1 MKIRIFILFFLI
13 IISTSGCEKLFFD
26 EDISNTPINSFEMFW
41 SDFDKFYP
49 SFGVKH
55 INWDSVYIINRP
67 KITDQ
72 TSGIELYNILTAM
85 IKPFKDGHVS
95 LVSNY
100 GKCNSYTMPPE
111 YYSNMRIY
119 PQNYLSSFEV
129 NNSNV
134 SYWSVKNY
142 NIGYICIN
150 TFNVK
155 SKTFVYADDSFLVID
170 DIIKLFRNKDGII
183 IDLRGNGGGL
193 PANVETIV
201 NRFTDI
207 KRLYIKLRSKNGPGK
222 NDYSEWT
229 DYYIEPK
236 GSEQF
241 LKPVVVLT
249 SKSTGSAAEW
259 FTLAMKT
266 LPNTTVVGDTTA
278 GCFSPKVERELPNGW
293 SFTLSSK
300 IAVSADMVQYEGFGI
315 PPDYTVL
322 NSKNDLDNKRDA
334 ILEKGIEVLLMKQ
347 QSQNPGNNKSLNT
360 NDITQ

>member
-1 MKIRIFILFFLI
+1 MKIRISILIFI
-13 IISTSGCEKLFFD
+13 IIAFCGCEKMFFKD
-26 EDISNTPINSFEMFW
+26 DISNSPVNNFEMFW

-49 SFGVKH
+49 SFGIKH
-55 INWDSVYIINRP
+55 INWDSVYSINRP
-67 KITDQ
+67 EITDR
-72 TSGIELYNILTAM
+72 TTGIELFNILSGM
-85 IKPFKDGHVS
+85 IRPFKDGHVT

-100 GKCNSYTMPPE
+100 GKCNSYSMPPE
-111 YYSNMRIY
+111 YYSNMRMY
-119 PQNYLSSFEV
+119 PQSYLSSFEI
-129 NNSNV
+129 NNSNI
-134 SYWSVKNY
+134 SYWPLKDY
-142 NIGYICIN
+142 NIGYISIN

-155 SKTFVYADDSFLVID
+155 SGTFVYSDNSFLLID
-170 DIIKLFRNKDGII
+170 DIIKQFKEKDGLI
-183 IDLRGNGGGL
+183 IDLRWNGGGL

-201 NRFTDI
+201 NRFADK
-207 KRLYIKLRSKNGPGK
+207 KRLYLKLHSKNGPGE
-222 NDYSEWT
+222 DDFSGWI

-266 LPNTTVVGDTTA
+266 LPNTTVVGDTTT

-322 NSKNDLDNKRDA
+322 NTKNELDNKRDA
-334 ILEKGIEVLLMKQ
+334 MLEKGIELILVKQ
-347 QSQNPGNNKSLNT
+347 QSEFPKHFSYTHGNSLLK
-360 NDITQ
+360 

>member
-1 MKIRIFILFFLI
+1 MKIKVFILLFS
-13 IISTSGCEKLFFD
+13 IISLSGCEEIFFED
-26 EDISNTPINSFEMFW
+26 DISNTPINSFEIFW

-49 SFGVKH
+49 SFRIKH
-55 INWDSVYIINRP
+55 INWDSVYSINRSRV
-67 KITDQ
+67 TDK
-72 TSGIELYNILTAM
+72 TSGIELFNILSEM

-95 LVSNY
+95 LVSNF
-100 GKCNSYTMPPE
+100 GRCNSYTIPPE
-111 YYSNMRIY
+111 YCSNMRIY
-119 PQNYLSSFEV
+119 PQNYLSSFAV
-129 NNSNV
+129 NNSNI

-142 NIGYICIN
+142 NIGYISIN

-155 SKTFVYADDSFLVID
+155 SKTLVYTDDSFIVID
-170 DIIKLFRNKDGII
+170 EILKKFKDKDGII
-183 IDLRGNGGGL
+183 IDLRWNSGGL

-222 NDYSEWT
+222 NDFSDWT

-236 GSEQF
+236 GIEQF
-241 LKPVVVLT
+241 LNPVVVLT

-259 FTLAMKT
+259 FTLAMMT

-278 GCFSPKVERELPNGW
+278 GCFSPKIERELPNGW

-315 PPDYTVL
+315 PPDFTVL
-322 NSKNDLDNKRDA
+322 NTKSNINNKRDA
-334 ILEKGIEVLLMKQ
+334 ILEKGIEVISTKQ
-347 QSQNPGNNKSLNT
+347 KSQSTKNN
-360 NDITQ
+360 

>member
-1 MKIRIFILFFLI
+1 MKIIFFNLLPVI
-13 IISTSGCEKLFFD
+13 IISSASCEKLFFE
-26 EDISNTPINSFEMFW
+26 EDISNTPINNFEMFW

-49 SFGVKH
+49 SFGLKL

-67 KITDQ
+67 KITDK
-72 TSGIELYNILTAM
+72 TTGVELYNILSDM
-85 IKPFKDGHVS
+85 IKPLKDGHVS
-95 LVSNY
+95 LVSNF
-100 GKCNSYTMPPE
+100 GKCSSFTMPPE

-119 PQNYLSSFEV
+119 PQNYLSSFAV
-129 NNSNV
+129 NNSNI
-134 SYWSVKNY
+134 SYWSVKNHK
-142 NIGYICIN
+142 IGYISIN
-150 TFNVK
+150 SFNVK
-155 SKTFVYADDSFLVID
+155 SRAFVYADDSFFIID
-170 DIIKLFRNKDGII
+170 EIIKKFKEKDGLIV
-183 IDLRGNGGGL
+183 DLRWNGGGY

-201 NRFTDI
+201 NRFTDT
-207 KRLYIKLRSKNGPGK
+207 KRLYLKLRSKNGPGK
-222 NDYSEWT
+222 NDFSEWT

-236 GSEQF
+236 GPEQF

-315 PPDYTVL
+315 PPDYTML
-322 NSKNDLDNKRDA
+322 NTKNDLDNKRDA
-334 ILEKGIEVLLMKQ
+334 VLEKGIEVILAKTQ
-347 QSQNPGNNKSLNT
+347 LNYT
-360 NDITQ
+360 GASHK

>member
-1 MKIRIFILFFLI
+1 MKNVKTRYYILFFTLI
-13 IISTSGCEKLFFD
+13 SFYGCEKLFFK
-26 EDISNTPINSFEMFW
+26 EDIPNTSVNCFEMFW

-49 SFGVKH
+49 SFAIKH
-55 INWDSVYIINRP
+55 INWDSVYSANRP
-67 KITDQ
+67 KISAQ
-72 TSGIELYNILTAM
+72 TSDDELFEILSGM

-100 GKCNSYTMPPE
+100 GKCNSYTIPPE

-119 PQNYLSSFEV
+119 PQNYLSAFKP
-129 NNSNV
+129 NNSNI

-142 NIGYICIN
+142 NIGYICIK

-155 SKTFVYADDSFLVID
+155 SGTFVYADNSFLVID
-170 DIIKLFRNKDGII
+170 DIISQFKDKDGII

-193 PANVETIV
+193 PANVETLAG
-201 NRFTDI
+201 RFTD
-207 KRLYIKLRSKNGPGK
+207 KRRLYIKLRSKNGPGK
-222 NDYSEWT
+222 NDFSDWI

-241 LKPVVVLT
+241 LIPIVVLT

-266 LPNTTVVGDTTA
+266 LPNTTIVGDTTA

-300 IAVSADMVQYEGFGI
+300 LAVSADMVQYEGFGI
-315 PPDYTVL
+315 PPDLTVL
-322 NSKNDLDNKRDA
+322 NTKNDLANERDA
-334 ILEKGIEVLLMKQ
+334 MLEKGIEVIMKKY
-347 QSQNPGNNKSLNT
+347 N
-360 NDITQ
+360 

>member
-1 MKIRIFILFFLI
+1 MKIKVFILLFS
-13 IISTSGCEKLFFD
+13 IISFSGCEEMFF
-26 EDISNTPINSFEMFW
+26 EGDISNTPINNFEMFW

-49 SFGVKH
+49 SFGIKH
-55 INWDSVYIINRP
+55 INWDSVYSINKP
-67 KITDQ
+67 KVTDQ
-72 TSGIELYNILTAM
+72 TSGIELYNILSAM

-95 LVSNY
+95 LVSNF
-100 GKCNSYTMPPE
+100 GKCNSFTMPPE

-119 PQNYLSSFEV
+119 PHNYLSSFVV
-129 NNSNV
+129 NSSNI

-142 NIGYICIN
+142 NIGYISIN

-155 SKTFVYADDSFLVID
+155 SKTFVYADDSFIVID
-170 DIIKLFRNKDGII
+170 EIIKKFKDKDGII
-183 IDLRGNGGGL
+183 IDLRWNGGGL

-201 NRFTDI
+201 NRFTD
-207 KRLYIKLRSKNGPGK
+207 KRRLYIKLRSKNGPGK
-222 NDYSEWT
+222 NDFSDWT

-236 GSEQF
+236 GSERF

-266 LPNTTVVGDTTA
+266 LLNTTVVGDTTA

-322 NSKNDLDNKRDA
+322 NTKNDLNNKRDVM
-334 ILEKGIEVLLMKQ
+334 LEEGIRVIYRKDVK
-347 QSQNPGNNKSLNT
+347 N
-360 NDITQ
+360 

>member
-1 MKIRIFILFFLI
+1 MKIKNFILFFI
-13 IISTSGCEKLFFD
+13 VISFSGCEKVFFED
-26 EDISNTPINSFEMFW
+26 DISDTPVNSFELFW

-49 SFGVKH
+49 SFRIKD
-55 INWDSVYIINRP
+55 INWDSVYSINRP

-72 TSGIELYNILTAM
+72 TSGIELYNILSGM

-111 YYSNMRIY
+111 YYSNVRIY
-119 PQNYLSSFEV
+119 PQSYLSSFEV
-129 NNSNV
+129 NNPNISF
-134 SYWSVKNY
+134 WSVKNY
-142 NIGYICIN
+142 NIGYISIN
-150 TFNVK
+150 TFDVK
-155 SKTFVYADDSFLVID
+155 SETFVYADDSFLVID
-170 DIIKLFRNKDGII
+170 EIIKQFKDKDGIV
-183 IDLRGNGGGL
+183 IDLRWNGGGL
-193 PANVETIV
+193 PANVETIAD
-201 NRFTDI
+201 RFTDR

-222 NDYSEWT
+222 NDFSEWI
-229 DYYIEPK
+229 DCYIEPK

-241 LKPVVVLT
+241 LKPVVILT

-322 NSKNDLDNKRDA
+322 NTKNDLDNKRDA
-334 ILEKGIEVLLMKQ
+334 ILEKGIEVIEEY
-347 QSQNPGNNKSLNT
+347 LNHLK
-360 NDITQ
+360 

>member
-1 MKIRIFILFFLI
+1 MNIKISILLFLI
-13 IISTSGCEKLFFD
+13 IIPFSGCEKLFFD
-26 EDISNTPINSFEMFW
+26 EDISDTPINSFEMFW

-49 SFGVKH
+49 SFAIKH
-55 INWDSVYIINRP
+55 INWDSVYIANRP

-72 TSGIELYNILTAM
+72 TSGIELYNILSAM

-95 LVSNY
+95 LVSNL
-100 GKCNSYTMPPE
+100 GICNSYTIPPE

-119 PQNYLSSFEV
+119 PQNYLSSFAV
-129 NNSNV
+129 NNTNI
-134 SYWSVKNY
+134 SYWPVKNH
-142 NIGYICIN
+142 NIGYISIN

-155 SKTFVYADDSFLVID
+155 SQTFVYADDSFLVID
-170 DIIKLFRNKDGII
+170 DIIKQFRNKDGII

-201 NRFTDI
+201 NRFTDK
-207 KRLYIKLRSKNGPGK
+207 KRLYIKLRSKNGPGE
-222 NDYSEWT
+222 NDFSDWT
-229 DYYIEPK
+229 DYYIQPK
-236 GSEQF
+236 GAEQF

-249 SKSTGSAAEW
+249 SKCTGSAAEW

-266 LPNTTVVGDTTA
+266 LPDTYVVGDTTA

-300 IAVSADMVQYEGFGI
+300 VAVSADLVQYEGFGI

-322 NSKNDLDNKRDA
+322 NTKNDLDNKRDA
-334 ILEKGIEVLLMKQ
+334 ILEKGIEVILTKQ
-347 QSQNPGNNKSLNT
+347 HFQSLEN
-360 NDITQ
+360 

>member
-1 MKIRIFILFFLI
+1 MKIKIFILFFI
-13 IISTSGCEKLFFD
+13 VISFSGCEKLFF
-26 EDISNTPINSFEMFW
+26 ENDISNTPLNSFEMFW
-41 SDFDKFYP
+41 KDFDKFYP
-49 SFGVKH
+49 SFGIKH
-55 INWDSVYIINRP
+55 INWDSVYSINRP

-72 TSGIELYNILTAM
+72 ISGIELYNILSGM
-85 IKPFKDGHVS
+85 IKPFNDGHVT

-100 GKCNSYTMPPE
+100 GRCNSKTMPSE

-119 PQNYLSSFEV
+119 PQSYLSSFEM
-129 NNSNV
+129 NNSNI
-134 SYWSVKNY
+134 SFWSVKNY
-142 NIGYICIN
+142 NIGYISIN
-150 TFNVK
+150 TFDVK
-155 SKTFVYADDSFLVID
+155 SETFVYSDDSFLVID
-170 DIIKLFRNKDGII
+170 EIIKQFKNKDGII
-183 IDLRGNGGGL
+183 IDLRQNGGGL

-201 NRFTDI
+201 NRFTDK

-222 NDYSEWT
+222 NDFSEWI

-236 GSEQF
+236 GPEQF

-266 LPNTTVVGDTTA
+266 LPNTSVVGDTTA

-322 NSKNDLDNKRDA
+322 NTKNDLDNKRDA
-334 ILEKGIEVLLMKQ
+334 MLEKGIEVIETKQ
-347 QSQNPGNNKSLNT
+347 QFQSPKHNKYANL
-360 NDITQ
+360 IAH

>member
-1 MKIRIFILFFLI
+1 MKIKYTILFFI
-13 IISTSGCEKLFFD
+13 IISFYGCEKMFFED
-26 EDISNTPINSFEMFW
+26 DISNTPLNSFEMFW

-49 SFGVKH
+49 SFGIKH
-55 INWDSVYIINRP
+55 IDWDTVYSIYRP

-72 TSGIELYNILTAM
+72 TTGIELYNILSGM
-85 IKPFKDGHVS
+85 IKPFKDGHVT

-100 GKCNSYTMPPE
+100 GQCNSYTMPPE
-111 YYSNMRIY
+111 YYGNMRIY
-119 PQNYLSSFEV
+119 PQSYLSSFEI
-129 NNSNV
+129 NNSNI
-134 SYWSVKNY
+134 SYWSLKNY
-142 NIGYICIN
+142 NIGYISIN
-150 TFNVK
+150 TFNIK
-155 SKTFVYADDSFLVID
+155 SKTFVYADNSFLVID
-170 DIIKLFRNKDGII
+170 DIIKQFKDKDGII
-183 IDLRGNGGGL
+183 IDLRWNSGGL

-201 NRFTDI
+201 NRFTDK

-222 NDYSEWT
+222 NDFSEWI
-229 DYYIEPK
+229 DCYIEPK

-266 LPNTTVVGDTTA
+266 LPNIKVVGDTTA

-315 PPDYTVL
+315 PPDFTVL
-322 NSKNDLDNKRDA
+322 NTKNDFTSKRDA
-334 ILEKGIEVLLMKQ
+334 MLEKGIEVIVTKQ
-347 QSQNPGNNKSLNT
+347 
-360 NDITQ
+360 

>member
-1 MKIRIFILFFLI
+1 MNIKISILLFLI
-13 IISTSGCEKLFFD
+13 IVSFSGCEKLFFE
-26 EDISNTPINSFEMFW
+26 EDISYTPINSFEMFW

-49 SFGVKH
+49 SFAIKH
-55 INWDSVYIINRP
+55 INWDSVYTTYRP

-72 TSGIELYNILTAM
+72 TSGIELYNILSAM

-95 LVSNY
+95 LVSNF
-100 GKCNSYTMPPE
+100 GICNSYMIPPE

-119 PQNYLSSFEV
+119 PQNYLSSFAV
-129 NNSNV
+129 NNTNISF
-134 SYWSVKNY
+134 WSVKNY
-142 NIGYICIN
+142 NIGYISIN

-155 SKTFVYADDSFLVID
+155 SKTFVYADDSFLIID
-170 DIIKLFRNKDGII
+170 EIIEQFKDKDGII
-183 IDLRGNGGGL
+183 IDLRWNGGGL

-201 NRFTDI
+201 NRFTDR
-207 KRLYIKLRSKNGPGK
+207 KRLYIKLRSKNGPGQ
-222 NDYSEWT
+222 NDFSDWT
-229 DYYIEPK
+229 DFYIEPK

-249 SKSTGSAAEW
+249 SKCTGSAAEW

-266 LPNTTVVGDTTA
+266 MPNTTVVGDTTA

-300 IAVSADMVQYEGFGI
+300 VAVSADLVQYEGFGI

-322 NSKNDLDNKRDA
+322 NTKNDLDNKKDA
-334 ILEKGIEVLLMKQ
+334 ILEKGIEVILTKQ
-347 QSQNPGNNKSLNT
+347 QFQSPEN
-360 NDITQ
+360 

>member
-1 MKIRIFILFFLI
+1 MKTKISILIFLI
-13 IISTSGCEKLFFD
+13 IPFSGCEKLFFED
-26 EDISNTPINSFEMFW
+26 DISNKPLNNFEMFW

-49 SFGVKH
+49 SFGIKH

-67 KITDQ
+67 KISDQ
-72 TSGIELYNILTAM
+72 TSGIELYNVLSGM
-85 IKPFKDGHVS
+85 IKPFKDGHVTIR
-95 LVSNY
+95 SNY
-100 GKCNSYTMPPE
+100 GQCNSYTIPPD

-119 PQNYLSSFEV
+119 PQSYLSSFEI
-129 NNSNV
+129 NNSNI
-134 SYWSVKNY
+134 SYWSVKDH
-142 NIGYICIN
+142 NIGYISIN
-150 TFNVK
+150 TFNVR
-155 SKTFVYADDSFLVID
+155 SETFVYADNSFLVID
-170 DIIKLFRNKDGII
+170 DIIKQFKNKDGII
-183 IDLRGNGGGL
+183 IDLRQNGGGL

-201 NRFTDI
+201 DRFTDK

-222 NDYSEWT
+222 NDFSEWI

-249 SKSTGSAAEW
+249 GKGTGSAAEW

-300 IAVSADMVQYEGFGI
+300 IAVSSDMVQYEGFGI
-315 PPDYTVL
+315 PPDLIVL
-322 NSKNDLDNKRDA
+322 NTKTDLDNKRDA
-334 ILEKGIEVLLMKQ
+334 MLEKAIEVIVTKQ
-347 QSQNPGNNKSLNT
+347 
-360 NDITQ
+360 